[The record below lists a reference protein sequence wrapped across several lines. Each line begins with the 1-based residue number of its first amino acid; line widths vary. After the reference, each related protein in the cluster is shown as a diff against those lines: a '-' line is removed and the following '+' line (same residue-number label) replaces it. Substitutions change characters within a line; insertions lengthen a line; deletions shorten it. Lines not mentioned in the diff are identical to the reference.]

1 MFNVKFVSIGIIV
14 EGKAYPEASQE
25 MIKLLLLLWPC
36 SAVHHKPRTA
46 WDHFKWNKW
55 FSNKCPQWFLIIDGS
70 AHFSLHQAV
79 IRIGPYSDKR
89 SCIDLALHLVVFVV
103 APHGYIHVR
112 KKGPSA
118 TNSRCHSRVS
128 RIKWKT
134 VLKVRLLGCYS
145 LCLVVP
151 MGFCSTIVSQGTE

>member
-1 MFNVKFVSIGIIV
+1 MVLDYRWLRAN
-14 EGKAYPEASQE
+14 
-25 MIKLLLLLWPC
+25 
-36 SAVHHKPRTA
+36 
-46 WDHFKWNKW
+46 
-55 FSNKCPQWFLIIDGS
+55 
-70 AHFSLHQAV
+70 FSLHQAV
-79 IRIGPYSDKR
+79 TRIGPYSDKSTGAV

-103 APHGYIHVR
+103 APHGYILHVR